1 MELVLIAVISVL
13 AGFAAGVA
21 IAIFVYRAERVGTL
35 RIDRS
40 DPSEPPYIF
49 LELNKGVGDISTKK
63 NVILKVKEEN
73 YISQK

>member
-63 NVILKVKEEN
+63 NVILMVKDEN